1 MKHSVIWIPMV
12 FAGLSLL
19 SACGAGT
26 KSETPT
32 ATDSNAVS
40 TDTSA
45 EASFFP
51 SRTEIKEDGVS
62 PKKLTTGMVGD
73 VKVSVQYGS
82 PSVKGREVWGALV
95 PYGEVWRSG
104 ANDATWVEFSK
115 DIMVNNQPLAAGKYG
130 FFTIPSEG
138 EWTVI
143 LNEVWD
149 IWGAYD
155 YDESR
160 DVLRFNVEPE
170 MVEANQESLEFEIT
184 QGKLVLKWEYL
195 RLPIPVEAAVS
206 SK

>member
-1 MKHSVIWIPMV
+1 MKPSKIWIPIAI
-12 FAGLSLL
+12 AGLFSLA
-19 SACGAGT
+19 SCGGGA
-26 KSETPT
+26 KNETPT
-32 ATDSNAVS
+32 EGDTSAVR

-62 PKKLTTGMVGD
+62 PKKLTTGMVGE

-104 ANDATWVEFSK
+104 ANDASWVEFSQ
-115 DIMVNNQPLAAGKYG
+115 DVMINNQPLAAGKYG
-130 FFTIPSEG
+130 FFTIPAEG

-160 DVLRFNVEPE
+160 DVLRFNVEPQR
-170 MVEANQESLEFEIT
+170 ADDNQESLEFEIT
-184 QGKLVLKWEYL
+184 NGNLVLKWEYL
-195 RLPIPVEAAVS
+195 RLPIPVEPAVPS
-206 SK
+206 

>member
-1 MKHSVIWIPMV
+1 MKQHAIWIPV
-12 FAGLSLL
+12 VLTGLIFATS
-19 SACGAGT
+19 CGGGAKKET
-26 KSETPT
+26 SSEG
-32 ATDSNAVS
+32 DSSGVH

-62 PKKLTTGMVGD
+62 PKKLTTGMVD
-73 VKVSVQYGS
+73 EVKVSVQYGS

-95 PYGEVWRSG
+95 PFGEVWRSG

-115 DIMVNNQPLAAGKYG
+115 DVMINNQPLAAGKYG

-160 DVLRFNVEPE
+160 DVLRFNVEPKT
-170 MVEANQESLEFEIT
+170 VEENQESLEFEIT
-184 QGKLVLKWEYL
+184 NGQLVLKWEYL
-195 RLPIPVEAAVS
+195 RLPIPVEAAVP